1 MDRGPPR
8 PHQDRLHEGA
18 HEGPRLRDLA
28 GPEELA
34 HLLGEGRHRLRAVQ
48 HHAPLGQHH
57 ARLVRRH
64 LQLALPLAVLLDA
77 LRGVGQLEV
86 GVLDDLPDAAQLAPH
101 LLQLRLDTLKLLALL
116 AGDAVHLLVEQAHE
130 VTDVGLGEDV
140 VAQLADDR
148 LLEAPRVEPGGDAGL
163 LAALEQGLADV
174 VGVLAALR
182 LRGGEIA
189 PAALTAHEPAQQVG
203 TGDPPGVLHL
213 RSARAQQL
221 LHALELLPAN
231 DRRHGALHAHGRG
244 LPLVALPPDQRAHVG
259 LVAEHPVHG
268 VLEPAAAVAG
278 GDAIGVEGA
287 HDVEHAVASE
297 RHREDAADDGVGGR
311 VEFELGA
318 LLRAVL
324 DLHLAV
330 AVGGEG
336 GDPEAARGRLA
347 HAARDLFG
355 QIGAVEFVDALDD
368 RLHELAG
375 GRVVGVLG
383 DGDDAHAASA
393 QHRLEGDGV
402 LALAREAAE
411 LPDEDLLEG
420 RVGLARLVEHLAEL
434 RPVGDATALGL
445 VDVLAHDAVAALLG
459 VFAQGAQLG
468 GDGEVDILAVAGD
481 TRVERDGRGIG
492 SMVRHRFV
500 LL

>member
-57 ARLVRRH
+57 ARL
-64 LQLALPLAVLLDA
+64 
-77 LRGVGQLEV
+77 
-86 GVLDDLPDAAQLAPH
+86 QLAPH

-402 LALAREAAE
+402 
-411 LPDEDLLEG
+411 
-420 RVGLARLVEHLAEL
+420 RVKRLNFQTRISAK
-434 RPVGDATALGL
+434 GASS
-445 VDVLAHDAVAALLG
+445 AVAASSIWRNWG
-459 VFAQGAQLG
+459 RSA
-468 GDGEVDILAVAGD
+468 
-481 TRVERDGRGIG
+481 TRPLSASSTYSRVTT
-492 SMVRHRFV
+492 
-500 LL
+500 